1 MLDFAYEPFGPVI
14 YKRELMETII
24 ANLGTVKAKVLEAGS
39 RYLSDIVKTADN
51 HQKDE
56 AT

>member
-1 MLDFAYEPFGPVI
+1 
-14 YKRELMETII
+14 METII
-24 ANLGTVKAKVLEAGS
+24 ANLGTVKATVLEAGS